1 MTRKK
6 WCGHGKYNS
15 ATCQDCKNQAA
26 QDAQMLKQML
36 KNNLLDLV
44 RDYKLRYD
52 RRYDS
57 TYSVSLYQVRQ
68 LAEEA
73 GLAFTDKER
82 TLFHPR
88 IETGRKSPFKTLREA
103 VEYYESNV
111 ARAPGEIAA
120 TNTVEMCYKLR
131 EYGCKPYAT
140 ACLYGFEVEYI
151 SFPFPDPRGVSI
163 MLREVGNPATVTQ
176 HVFRKNIL
184 KAMEYGQA

>member
-1 MTRKK
+1 MARKK

-15 ATCQDCKNQAA
+15 GTCQDCKHQAA
-26 QDAQMLKQML
+26 QDAQMLMQML
-36 KNNLLDLV
+36 KNNLLDLM

-57 TYSVSLYQVRQ
+57 TYNVSLYQVRQ

-73 GLAFTDKER
+73 GLAFTDEER
-82 TLFHPR
+82 SLFHPK
-88 IETGRKSPFKTLREA
+88 IETGRKSPFKTLKEA
-103 VEYYESNV
+103 VAYYES
-111 ARAPGEIAA
+111 AA

-131 EYGCKPYAT
+131 EYGCKPYET
-140 ACLYGFEVEYI
+140 ACIYGFEVEYI
-151 SFPFPDPRGVSI
+151 SFPFPDPRGISI
-163 MLREVGNPATVTQ
+163 MLREVGNPATVAQ